1 MLYYAED
8 FNNFDTDTFDQAA
21 QTLVQTLCDTLQRQ
35 SMYISR
41 GKHSQRPSVAL
52 VEAVK
57 DKLPWLVDNNKRPN
71 NSCEPTPE
79 PAAPE
84 KAPAT
89 AEPPTHTESKA
100 DNYTRELTN
109 LAKLYTDKDQYSGQT
124 INSFEYKL
132 TIFQSKCKKAGIP
145 PLIQN

>member
-1 MLYYAED
+1 
-8 FNNFDTDTFDQAA
+8 
-21 QTLVQTLCDTLQRQ
+21 
-35 SMYISR
+35 MYISR
-41 GKHSQRPSVAL
+41 GKHSQRPSVVL

-71 NSCEPTPE
+71 NSHKPTPE

-89 AEPPTHTESKA
+89 AETPLHTESKA

-109 LAKLYTDKDQYSGQT
+109 LAKLYTDKDQYLGQT

-132 TIFQSKCKKAGIP
+132 TIF
-145 PLIQN
+145 